1 MPAIAAH
8 EYSPWDFW
16 REASVDDREAQL
28 AIQHA
33 LVDGRADHSLGEQ
46 CFISELASI
55 DNDSLRLGDRTYV
68 AAGAYLTGDLLTGA
82 DCSINPYTV
91 IRGRVTMG
99 DGVRIGAHTSILGFN
114 HSMESGTPVFRQPLT
129 SKGIEIGDD
138 VWIGSHVVILD
149 GVRVGSHAVLAA
161 SAVVTKDVPA
171 GAVVGGNPARF
182 IRWRVEPDDTGVAP
196 DAAADAAARA
206 EDDAEPAAGS
216 IAETADAPAL
226 GLVPALAGPHPRSNQ
241 AGASQDDLGD
251 VDAGDAAGDAAGGS
265 DRTDSAVD
273 AGYQPGMLRD
283 AAANASD
290 IGTDTATGNGSAGDS
305 TTATGTAGDS
315 TTDTGTDTA
324 GIASPTAAA
333 GPRDVGDPRATAGSS
348 RGVSGAPSLPTSA
361 AGTSA
366 DDAGVGA
373 RAGLAERVA
382 DLAERARD
390 EASAVLQRAWNDDLG
405 LFADRPG
412 AAPTVRAQGDAV
424 EIADLL
430 LGTAPAQACAA
441 DQVRRLQDWQD
452 SATGAVAPLGSDG
465 RQEAGLG
472 FSHGDVAYHVLSVGY
487 ALDLLGSAFPAPL
500 TWVTAATPERVVEF
514 CESLP
519 WASDAWNAGHHIDG
533 FGTAIL
539 WTRRAGHPIPAG
551 VEEALFGWLVM
562 NADPH
567 TGMWGAPTADG
578 GVLPLVNGS
587 YRATRG
593 TFAQF
598 GMPLPYPE
606 RVIDTVLR
614 HARDPRWFAAGAR
627 NACNVLDV
635 AHPLWL
641 TRATGYRGEEVR
653 ALAARLLSD
662 AVSTWVPG
670 AGFSFREPTPA
681 TRGLSETE
689 PGLQGTEMW
698 LAILWYLA
706 DLAGVSD
713 ALGYRPRGV
722 HRPEPAATLR

>member
-16 REASVDDREAQL
+16 REASVDQRDAQL

-68 AAGAYLTGDLLTGA
+68 AAGAYLTGDLLAGA

-182 IRWRVEPDDTGVAP
+182 IRWRVEPDDTGIAP
-196 DAAADAAARA
+196 DAAADAAARGT
-206 EDDAEPAAGS
+206 DDP
-216 IAETADAPAL
+216 
-226 GLVPALAGPHPRSNQ
+226 V
-241 AGASQDDLGD
+241 
-251 VDAGDAAGDAAGGS
+251 AGG
-265 DRTDSAVD
+265 TFASATRPQD
-273 AGYQPGMLRD
+273 
-283 AAANASD
+283 
-290 IGTDTATGNGSAGDS
+290 
-305 TTATGTAGDS
+305 
-315 TTDTGTDTA
+315 
-324 GIASPTAAA
+324 
-333 GPRDVGDPRATAGSS
+333 
-348 RGVSGAPSLPTSA
+348 TSA
-361 AGTSA
+361 APGSRTATSA
-366 DDAGVGA
+366 AAAPLIAASDDAT
-373 RAGLAERVA
+373 AGLAERVA
-382 DLAERARD
+382 ELAARARE
-390 EASAVLQRAWNDDLG
+390 EASALLQRSWNDDLE

-412 AAPTVRAQGDAV
+412 AAPTVRAQGDSI

-430 LGTAPAQACAA
+430 LSTAPPQASTEA
-441 DQVRRLQDWQD
+441 QVRRLQDWQD
-452 SATGAVAPLGSDG
+452 SGTGAVAPLGSDG

-487 ALDLLGSAFPAPL
+487 ALDLLGSSFPAPL
-500 TWVTAATPERVVEF
+500 TWVTAATPERVIAF

-533 FGTAIL
+533 FGTALL

-562 NADPH
+562 NVDPH
-567 TGMWGAPTADG
+567 TGMWGSPTADG
-578 GVLPLVNGS
+578 GLLPVVNGF
-587 YRATRG
+587 YRASRG

-598 GMPLPYPE
+598 GVPIPYPE

-641 TRATGYRGEEVR
+641 TRATGYRGDEVR
-653 ALAARLLSD
+653 DLATRLLSD
-662 AVSTWVPG
+662 ALSTWVPG
-670 AGFSFREPTPA
+670 AGFSFREPAPA
-681 TRGLSETE
+681 TRGLAETE

>member
-1 MPAIAAH
+1 MSPAIAAH

-16 REASVDDREAQL
+16 SEATPSEREAQL
-28 AIQHA
+28 LLQQTVVA
-33 LVDGRADHSLGEQ
+33 GRPDHELGEQ
-46 CFISELASI
+46 CFLSELASI

-68 AAGAYLTGDLLTGA
+68 AAGAYLTGDLRAGA

-149 GVRVGSHAVLAA
+149 GVSVGSHSVLAA

-182 IRWRVEPDDTGVAP
+182 IRWRVEPDDTGIHP
-196 DAAADAAARA
+196 DAAADAAARGTEERPDSPEPREPVETPSA
-206 EDDAEPAAGS
+206 VLAALASAASEAGVSPELLSVPELLPGPEAEP
-216 IAETADAPAL
+216 
-226 GLVPALAGPHPRSNQ
+226 VPLS
-241 AGASQDDLGD
+241 GAS
-251 VDAGDAAGDAAGGS
+251 DADPAHM
-265 DRTDSAVD
+265 
-273 AGYQPGMLRD
+273 P
-283 AAANASD
+283 ANA
-290 IGTDTATGNGSAGDS
+290 IATATAPGAR
-305 TTATGTAGDS
+305 TATSHNVATS
-315 TTDTGTDTA
+315 T
-324 GIASPTAAA
+324 
-333 GPRDVGDPRATAGSS
+333 ATA
-348 RGVSGAPSLPTSA
+348 T
-361 AGTSA
+361 
-366 DDAGVGA
+366 DDT
-373 RAGLAERVA
+373 AGLAERVA
-382 DLAERARD
+382 ELAARARD
-390 EASAVLQRAWNDDLG
+390 EASVVLQRAWNDDLG
-405 LFADRPG
+405 LFTDRPG
-412 AAPTVRAQGDAV
+412 AAPTVRAQADAI

-430 LGTAPAQACAA
+430 LGAAPPQTSVEAQI
-441 DQVRRLQDWQD
+441 RRLQGWQD
-452 SATGAVAPLGSDG
+452 AATGAVAPLDADG
-465 RQEAGLG
+465 RQREGLG
-472 FSHGDVAYHVLSVGY
+472 FSHEDVAYHVLSTGY
-487 ALDLLGSAFPAPL
+487 ALDLLGSGFPAPL

-519 WASDAWNAGHHIDG
+519 WATDAWGAGHHIDG

-539 WTRRAGHPIPAG
+539 WTKRAGHPIPAG
-551 VEEALFGWLVM
+551 VEETLFGWLLL
-562 NADPH
+562 NTDPQ
-567 TGMWGAPTADG
+567 TGMWGSATPDRG
-578 GVLPLVNGS
+578 LLPVVNGF
-587 YRATRG
+587 YRASRG

-598 GMPLPYPE
+598 GVPLPRPD

-614 HARDPRWFAAGAR
+614 HARDPRWFAPGAR

-641 TRATGYRGEEVR
+641 ARGSGYRDDEVGE
-653 ALAARLLSD
+653 LAARLLSD
-662 AVSTWVPG
+662 ALATWVPG
-670 AGFSFREPTPA
+670 AGFSFREPSPT
-681 TRGLSETE
+681 TRGLTETE

-722 HRPEPAATLR
+722 HRPEPATTLR

>member
-1 MPAIAAH
+1 MSPAIAAH

-16 REASVDDREAQL
+16 SEASPSEREAQL
-28 AIQHA
+28 ALQQTVVA
-33 LVDGRADHSLGEQ
+33 GRPGHELGEQ
-46 CFISELASI
+46 CFLSELASI

-68 AAGAYLTGDLLTGA
+68 AAGAYLTGDLRAGA

-149 GVRVGSHAVLAA
+149 GVRVGSHSVLAA

-196 DAAADAAARA
+196 DAAADAAARGT
-206 EDDAEPAAGS
+206 EDRPELPEPHEPVETPPAVLAA
-216 IAETADAPAL
+216 L
-226 GLVPALAGPHPRSNQ
+226 
-241 AGASQDDLGD
+241 
-251 VDAGDAAGDAAGGS
+251 
-265 DRTDSAVD
+265 
-273 AGYQPGMLRD
+273 
-283 AAANASD
+283 
-290 IGTDTATGNGSAGDS
+290 
-305 TTATGTAGDS
+305 TTATVE
-315 TTDTGTDTA
+315 
-324 GIASPTAAA
+324 PTAEHTRTSEPAPEPA
-333 GPRDVGDPRATAGSS
+333 RDLEALTVP
-348 RGVSGAPSLPTSA
+348 VPAPSVVTTGPVPAPSVAGTVPSPAPLIGTSA
-361 AGTSA
+361 AA
-366 DDAGVGA
+366 PDDTV
-373 RAGLAERVA
+373 GLAERVA
-382 DLAERARD
+382 ELAARARD
-390 EASAVLQRAWNDDLG
+390 EASVVLQRAWNDDLE

-412 AAPTVRAQGDAV
+412 TAPTVRAQADAI
-424 EIADLL
+424 EIAHLL
-430 LGTAPAQACAA
+430 LGTAPPQASAEAQI
-441 DQVRRLQDWQD
+441 RRLQGWQD
-452 SATGAVAPLGSDG
+452 AATGAVAPLDADG
-465 RQEAGLG
+465 RQREGLG
-472 FSHGDVAYHVLSVGY
+472 FSHEDVAYHVLSTGY

-519 WASDAWNAGHHIDG
+519 WATDAWGAGHHIDG

-539 WTRRAGHPIPAG
+539 WTKRAGHPIPAG
-551 VEEALFGWLVM
+551 VEEALFGWLLLG
-562 NADPH
+562 ADPH
-567 TGMWGAPTADG
+567 TGMWGAATPDRG
-578 GVLPLVNGS
+578 LLPVVNGF
-587 YRATRG
+587 YRASRG

-598 GMPLPYPE
+598 GVPLPHPE

-614 HARDPRWFAAGAR
+614 HARDPRWFAPGAR

-641 TRATGYRGEEVR
+641 ARGSGYRGDEVR
-653 ALAARLLSD
+653 ELAARLLSD
-662 AVSTWVPG
+662 ALPTWVPG
-670 AGFSFREPTPA
+670 AGFSFREPSPA

-698 LAILWYLA
+698 LAILWYLS

-722 HRPEPAATLR
+722 HRPEPAAALR

>member
-16 REASVDDREAQL
+16 REASVDERDAQL
-28 AIQHA
+28 AIQHT
-33 LVDGRADHSLGEQ
+33 LVEGRADHSLGEQ
-46 CFISELASI
+46 CFVSELASI

-68 AAGAYLTGDLLTGA
+68 AAGAYLTGHLLAGA

-196 DAAADAAARA
+196 DAAADAAARGTDEGVGA
-206 EDDAEPAAGS
+206 GASVQVDAENAAEERSPVSETGAAFAAAAAMRAIVSQAAASEDDAVSVDGPPTPSTQTSASVPGS
-216 IAETADAPAL
+216 TSAPA
-226 GLVPALAGPHPRSNQ
+226 GAAASAPDPASTGAEASAWVPA
-241 AGASQDDLGD
+241 
-251 VDAGDAAGDAAGGS
+251 
-265 DRTDSAVD
+265 
-273 AGYQPGMLRD
+273 
-283 AAANASD
+283 
-290 IGTDTATGNGSAGDS
+290 
-305 TTATGTAGDS
+305 
-315 TTDTGTDTA
+315 
-324 GIASPTAAA
+324 
-333 GPRDVGDPRATAGSS
+333 
-348 RGVSGAPSLPTSA
+348 GAPTS
-361 AGTSA
+361 SA
-366 DDAGVGA
+366 DDA
-373 RAGLAERVA
+373 AGLAERVA
-382 DLAERARD
+382 ELAARARE
-390 EASAVLQRAWNDDLG
+390 EASALLQRSWDDDLE

-412 AAPTVRAQGDAV
+412 AASTVRAQGDAI

-430 LGTAPAQACAA
+430 LGSAPPQTSAEAQI
-441 DQVRRLQDWQD
+441 RRLQDWQD
-452 SATGAVAPLGSDG
+452 AATGAVAPLASDG

-500 TWVTAATPERVVEF
+500 TWVTAATPEQVIAF

-533 FGTAIL
+533 FGTALL
-539 WTRRAGHPIPAG
+539 WTRRAGRPIPAG

-567 TGMWGAPTADG
+567 TGMWGSPSADG
-578 GVLPLVNGS
+578 GLLPVVNGF
-587 YRATRG
+587 YRASRG

-614 HARDPRWFAAGAR
+614 HARDPRWFAVGAR
-627 NACNVLDV
+627 NACNVLDI

-641 TRATGYRGEEVR
+641 TRATGYRGDEVR

-670 AGFSFREPTPA
+670 AGFSFREPAPA
-681 TRGLSETE
+681 TRGLAETE

-722 HRPEPAATLR
+722 HRPEPAAALR

>member
-1 MPAIAAH
+1 MSPAIAAH

-16 REASVDDREAQL
+16 SEATPSERDAQL
-28 AIQHA
+28 LLQQTVVA
-33 LVDGRADHSLGEQ
+33 GRPDHELGEQ
-46 CFISELASI
+46 CFLSELASI
-55 DNDSLRLGDRTYV
+55 DNESLRLGDRTYV
-68 AAGAYLTGDLLTGA
+68 AAGAYLTGDLRAGA

-149 GVRVGSHAVLAA
+149 GVSVGSHSVLAA

-182 IRWRVEPDDTGVAP
+182 IRWRVEPDDTGIHP
-196 DAAADAAARA
+196 DAAADAAARGT
-206 EDDAEPAAGS
+206 EDRPDSPEPREPVETPPAVLAALATAASEAAVSPELRSEPESEPESEPAPDAELPPD
-216 IAETADAPAL
+216 ADPTHTPSRAPAP
-226 GLVPALAGPHPRSNQ
+226 GGQTAAPNNVFTA
-241 AGASQDDLGD
+241 AGAST
-251 VDAGDAAGDAAGGS
+251 GS
-265 DRTDSAVD
+265 D
-273 AGYQPGMLRD
+273 
-283 AAANASD
+283 
-290 IGTDTATGNGSAGDS
+290 
-305 TTATGTAGDS
+305 
-315 TTDTGTDTA
+315 
-324 GIASPTAAA
+324 
-333 GPRDVGDPRATAGSS
+333 DV
-348 RGVSGAPSLPTSA
+348 
-361 AGTSA
+361 
-366 DDAGVGA
+366 
-373 RAGLAERVA
+373 AGLAERVA
-382 DLAERARD
+382 ELAARARG
-390 EASAVLQRAWNDDLG
+390 EASVVLQRAWNDDLG
-405 LFADRPG
+405 LFTDRPG
-412 AAPTVRAQGDAV
+412 AAPTVRAQADAI

-430 LGTAPAQACAA
+430 LGTAPPQASVEAQI
-441 DQVRRLQDWQD
+441 RRLQGWQD
-452 SATGAVAPLGSDG
+452 ATTGAVAPLDADG
-465 RQEAGLG
+465 RQQAGLG
-472 FSHGDVAYHVLSVGY
+472 FSHGDVAYHVLSTGY

-519 WASDAWNAGHHIDG
+519 WTTDAWGAGHHIDG

-539 WTRRAGHPIPAG
+539 WTKRAGHPIPAG
-551 VEEALFGWLVM
+551 VEEALFGWLLL
-562 NADPH
+562 NTDPQ
-567 TGMWGAPTADG
+567 TGMWGSATPDRG
-578 GVLPLVNGS
+578 ILPVVNGF
-587 YRATRG
+587 YRASRG

-598 GMPLPYPE
+598 GVPLPHPD

-614 HARDPRWFAAGAR
+614 HARDPRWFAPGAR

-641 TRATGYRGEEVR
+641 ARGTGYRDDEVR
-653 ALAARLLSD
+653 ELAARLLSD
-662 AVSTWVPG
+662 ALATWVPG
-670 AGFSFREPTPA
+670 AGFSFREPSPA
-681 TRGLSETE
+681 ARGLIETE

-706 DLAGVSD
+706 DLAGVAD

>member
-1 MPAIAAH
+1 MSPAIAAH

-16 REASVDDREAQL
+16 SEATPSEREAQL
-28 AIQHA
+28 LLQQTVVA
-33 LVDGRADHSLGEQ
+33 GRPDHELGEQ
-46 CFISELASI
+46 CFLSELASI

-68 AAGAYLTGDLLTGA
+68 AAGAYLTGDLRAGA

-149 GVRVGSHAVLAA
+149 GVSVGSHSVLAA

-182 IRWRVEPDDTGVAP
+182 IRWRVEPDDTGIHP
-196 DAAADAAARA
+196 DAAADAAARGT
-206 EDDAEPAAGS
+206 EDRPDSPEPREPV
-216 IAETADAPAL
+216 ETPPAVL
-226 GLVPALAGPHPRSNQ
+226 AALATAASE
-241 AGASQDDLGD
+241 AGVSSELP
-251 VDAGDAAGDAAGGS
+251 
-265 DRTDSAVD
+265 SAPE
-273 AGYQPGMLRD
+273 GW
-283 AAANASD
+283 AAADPAQGHPHTHES
-290 IGTDTATGNGSAGDS
+290 
-305 TTATGTAGDS
+305 
-315 TTDTGTDTA
+315 
-324 GIASPTAAA
+324 
-333 GPRDVGDPRATAGSS
+333 PRATAYDAGPAHMPANANANTSTNAP
-348 RGVSGAPSLPTSA
+348 GAPTATSNNVVTA
-361 AGTSA
+361 TSIA
-366 DDAGVGA
+366 TTTATATATDDA
-373 RAGLAERVA
+373 AGLAERVA
-382 DLAERARD
+382 ELAARARD
-390 EASAVLQRAWNDDLG
+390 EASVVLQRAWSDDLG

-412 AAPTVRAQGDAV
+412 AAPTVRAQADAI

-430 LGTAPAQACAA
+430 LGAAPPQASVDAQI
-441 DQVRRLQDWQD
+441 RRLQGWQD
-452 SATGAVAPLGSDG
+452 AATGAVAPLDADG
-465 RQEAGLG
+465 RQREGLG
-472 FSHGDVAYHVLSVGY
+472 FSHEDVAYHVLSTGY
-487 ALDLLGSAFPAPL
+487 ALDLLGSEFPAPL

-519 WASDAWNAGHHIDG
+519 WATDAWGAGHHIDG

-539 WTRRAGHPIPAG
+539 WTKRAGHPIPAG
-551 VEEALFGWLVM
+551 VEEALFGWLLLH
-562 NADPH
+562 ADPQ
-567 TGMWGAPTADG
+567 TGMWGSTTPDRG
-578 GVLPLVNGS
+578 LLPVVNGF
-587 YRATRG
+587 YRASRG

-598 GMPLPYPE
+598 GVPLPHPD

-641 TRATGYRGEEVR
+641 ARGSGYRDDEVR
-653 ALAARLLSD
+653 ELAVRLLSD
-662 AVSTWVPG
+662 ALATWVPG
-670 AGFSFREPTPA
+670 AGFSFREPSPA
-681 TRGLSETE
+681 TRGLTETE

-706 DLAGVSD
+706 DLAGVSN

>member
-1 MPAIAAH
+1 MLAGRCNRRANAGMPALGAVVQWQNFCFPSRQRGFDSRQPLSMPAIAAH

-16 REASVDDREAQL
+16 SEATSEERDAQL
-28 AIQHA
+28 ALQRT
-33 LVDGRADHSLGEQ
+33 LVDGRASHELGDR

-68 AAGAYLTGDLLTGA
+68 AAGAYLTGDLLAGA

-149 GVRVGSHAVLAA
+149 GVRVGSHSVLAA

-182 IRWRVEPDDTGVAP
+182 IRWRVEPDDTGIAP

-206 EDDAEPAAGS
+206 TDASTADSSARRPDDAGPDAGAPMLAADTGS
-216 IAETADAPAL
+216 DVGTPTAAVDPERHIDAGAELREALTDARARQVALADALPPSGGAVASDGAVPPVDTVVPGVRAESDNSPAPAL
-226 GLVPALAGPHPRSNQ
+226 FA
-241 AGASQDDLGD
+241 
-251 VDAGDAAGDAAGGS
+251 
-265 DRTDSAVD
+265 
-273 AGYQPGMLRD
+273 
-283 AAANASD
+283 
-290 IGTDTATGNGSAGDS
+290 TATDA
-305 TTATGTAGDS
+305 
-315 TTDTGTDTA
+315 DT
-324 GIASPTAAA
+324 
-333 GPRDVGDPRATAGSS
+333 
-348 RGVSGAPSLPTSA
+348 
-361 AGTSA
+361 
-366 DDAGVGA
+366 
-373 RAGLAERVA
+373 AGLAERVA
-382 DLAERARD
+382 ELAARARG
-390 EASAVLQRAWNDDLG
+390 EASALLQRAWNDELG
-405 LFADRPG
+405 LFVDRPG
-412 AAPTVRAQGDAV
+412 VAPTVRAQADAV

-430 LGTAPAQACAA
+430 LGTAPPQASAEAQI
-441 DQVRRLQDWQD
+441 VRFQDWQD
-452 SATGAVAPLGSDG
+452 AATGAVAPLDSDR
-465 RQEAGLG
+465 RQQEGLG
-472 FSHGDVAYHVLSVGY
+472 FSHADVAYHVLSVGY
-487 ALDLLGSAFPAPL
+487 ALGLLGSAFPAPL
-500 TWVTAATPERVVEF
+500 SWVTAATPDRVVAF

-519 WASDAWNAGHHIDG
+519 WGSDAWGAGHHIDG
-533 FGTAIL
+533 FGTALL

-551 VEEALFGWLVM
+551 VEEALFGWLLV

-567 TGMWGAPTADG
+567 TGMWGSPTPDG
-578 GVLPLVNGS
+578 GLLPVVNGF
-587 YRATRG
+587 YRASRG

-598 GMPLPYPE
+598 GMPLPYAE

-614 HARDPRWFAAGAR
+614 HARDPRWFAPGAR
-627 NACNVLDV
+627 NACNVLDI

-653 ALAARLLSD
+653 DLAARLLAD
-662 AVSTWVPG
+662 AVTMWVPG
-670 AGFSFREPTPA
+670 AGLSFREPSPA
-681 TRGLSETE
+681 TRGLAETE

>member
-16 REASVDDREAQL
+16 REATVDERDAQL

-33 LVDGRADHSLGEQ
+33 LVDGRPDHALGEQ
-46 CFISELASI
+46 CFVSELASI

-68 AAGAYLTGDLLTGA
+68 AAGAYLTGDLSAGA
-82 DCSINPYTV
+82 DCSINPYTI

-196 DAAADAAARA
+196 DAAADAAARGVDDGPGAGVQAAA
-206 EDDAEPAAGS
+206 EGTADEGTTEGETSPAFAAAAAVRAIVSQAAARDGDAVGADGLPPALPAPATAPAAV
-216 IAETADAPAL
+216 ADPAPAVNADA
-226 GLVPALAGPHPRSNQ
+226 
-241 AGASQDDLGD
+241 
-251 VDAGDAAGDAAGGS
+251 
-265 DRTDSAVD
+265 
-273 AGYQPGMLRD
+273 
-283 AAANASD
+283 
-290 IGTDTATGNGSAGDS
+290 
-305 TTATGTAGDS
+305 
-315 TTDTGTDTA
+315 
-324 GIASPTAAA
+324 
-333 GPRDVGDPRATAGSS
+333 
-348 RGVSGAPSLPTSA
+348 TSA
-361 AGTSA
+361 AGAGSVPAPTGAPVSGPAGAQATSPAEAPGLTAAAPPASGA
-366 DDAGVGA
+366 DDI
-373 RAGLAERVA
+373 AGLAERVA
-382 DLAERARD
+382 ELAARARA
-390 EASAVLQRAWNDDLG
+390 EASALLQRAWNDDLG
-405 LFADRPG
+405 MFADRPG
-412 AAPTVRAQGDAV
+412 TVPTIRAQADAIEV
-424 EIADLL
+424 ADLL
-430 LGTAPAQACAA
+430 LGTAPPQAPA
-441 DQVRRLQDWQD
+441 DEQIRRLQNWQD
-452 SATGAVAPLGSDG
+452 AATGAVAPLDANG
-465 RQEAGLG
+465 RQQAGLG

-487 ALDLLGSAFPAPL
+487 GLDLLGSAFPAPL

-519 WASDAWNAGHHIDG
+519 WGSDAWNAGHHIDG
-533 FGTAIL
+533 FGTALL
-539 WTRRAGHPIPAG
+539 WTRRAGHPIPVG
-551 VEEALFGWLVM
+551 VEEALFGWLTL

-567 TGMWGAPTADG
+567 TGMWGAATADG
-578 GVLPLVNGS
+578 GLLPVVNGF
-587 YRATRG
+587 YRASRG

-598 GMPLPYPE
+598 GLPLPYPE

-614 HARDPRWFAAGAR
+614 HARDPRWFAPGAR

-641 TRATGYRGEEVR
+641 TRGAGYRSEEVR
-653 ALAARLLSD
+653 GLAARLLSD

-670 AGFSFREPTPA
+670 AGFSFRESTPA
-681 TRGLSETE
+681 ARGLAETE

-722 HRPEPAATLR
+722 HRPEPVAALR